1 MEFINGG
8 ELFNKEQFQDP
19 TYYFFHSS
27 TDKSLAPTLSALVN
41 TNGGSCWI
49 GMTEKRKITGVN
61 PTTELEMLEKLC
73 TSGFTSEISLK
84 VTQYTYKHYYLLLL
98 NINYNKK
105 KIAVL
110 GDLNNSY
117 FIEINH
123 AILIANKIIIRWWS
137 KSVPEVPHP
146 TNYEWFIAQF
156 QSEKICSLSG
166 LYKHSPEK
174 KTEIESM
181 LVYGLENNQLSILN
195 QGGVIHFRLNI

>member
-1 MEFINGG
+1 MIKRIINPQIIKRFCHHGSETNFSRTIDKLNEI
-8 ELFNKEQFQDP
+8 ELRSNYTKE
-19 TYYFFHSS
+19 
-27 TDKSLAPTLSALVN
+27 
-41 TNGGSCWI
+41 
-49 GMTEKRKITGVN
+49 
-61 PTTELEMLEKLC
+61 
-73 TSGFTSEISLK
+73 
-84 VTQYTYKHYYLLLL
+84 
-98 NINYNKK
+98 

-137 KSVPEVPHP
+137 KSVTEVPHP